1 MQGKDNR
8 EQAMLTVHRVSYRSL
23 LDTAE
28 TIIDME
34 VRMDQVETKLSKV
47 GHSCNSRGLETIT
60 NNAGKMDTHIRGRGQ
75 SIPLH
80 WDGPL
85 G

>member
-34 VRMDQVETKLSKV
+34 VRMGQVETKLSKV
-47 GHSCNSRGLETIT
+47 GQSCNSRRLEKIS
-60 NNAGKMDTHIRGRGQ
+60 NNAGKMDIHTRSRGQ
-75 SIPLH
+75 SFVLH
-80 WDGPL
+80 WKGPL